1 MSQPLLQVEHLTIRH
16 RDTQN
21 ILVNDIGFTLEQA
34 GTFTLIGQSGSGKT
48 MTCRAILGILSRRG
62 FQIQGK
68 ICFDGTDLLV
78 LKERERSRYYG
89 SQIAFI
95 PQNPMTA
102 LDPSRKVWHQMAEFL
117 RLHQPMTKKDALS
130 LCEKALTETGLHDT
144 GRIFGSLPGQLSGGM
159 LQRVLI
165 ALAIAGNA
173 RLIIADEPTTAL
185 DAVHRDQAV
194 EQLLHL
200 RERGCALL
208 LVTHDFHVVHHAKG
222 QVLILKDGRM
232 VEQGDSEEILQNP
245 QSEYTKAL
253 LDAVH
258 LEWR

>member
-34 GTFTLIGQSGSGKT
+34 GILTLIGQSGSGKT
-48 MTCRAILGILSRRG
+48 MTCRAILGIISRHG

-68 ICFDGTDLLV
+68 ICFDGTDLLA
-78 LKERERSRYYG
+78 LKEKERSRYYG
-89 SQIAFI
+89 SQIAFV

-102 LDPSRKVWHQMAEFL
+102 LDPSRKVGHQMAEFL
-117 RLHQPMTKKDALS
+117 RLHQPMAKKDALS
-130 LCEKALTETGLHDT
+130 LCEKALTETGLHET

-200 RERGCALL
+200 QERGCALL
-208 LVTHDFHVVHHAKG
+208 LVTHDFHVVHHVKG
-222 QVLILKDGRM
+222 QVLILKDGYM
-232 VEQGDSEEILQNP
+232 VEQGDSEEILHNP

-253 LDAVH
+253 LDAIH
-258 LEWR
+258 LEWG

>member
-1 MSQPLLQVEHLTIRH
+1 MSGPLLEVERLTVVYKETKKTLVRNISFPLNPGEVLTI
-16 RDTQN
+16 
-21 ILVNDIGFTLEQA
+21 L
-34 GTFTLIGQSGSGKT
+34 GQSGSGKT
-48 MTCRAILGILSRRG
+48 MTCRAILGILSRRA

-68 ICFDGTDLLV
+68 ICFDGTDLLA
-78 LKERERSRYYG
+78 LKEKDRSRFYG

-102 LDPSRKVWHQMAEFL
+102 LDPSRKIGRQMVEFL
-117 RLHQPMTKKDALS
+117 RLHRPMAKRDALS
-130 LCEKALTETGLHDT
+130 LCQQALAETGLPDT
-144 GRIFGSLPGQLSGGM
+144 KRVLVSLPGELSGGM

-185 DAVHRDQAV
+185 DAIHRGQAV

-208 LVTHDFHVVHHAKG
+208 LVTHDFDVVRHGKG
-222 QVLILKDGRM
+222 RVLILKDGCV
-232 VEQGDSEEILQNP
+232 VEQGGSEEILQNP
-245 QSEYTKAL
+245 RHPYTKAL
-253 LDAVH
+253 LDAAH
-258 LEWR
+258 LKRG

>member
-1 MSQPLLQVEHLTIRH
+1 MSGPLLEVERLTVVHKETKKTLVRNISFPLNPGEVLTI
-16 RDTQN
+16 
-21 ILVNDIGFTLEQA
+21 L
-34 GTFTLIGQSGSGKT
+34 GQSGSGKT
-48 MTCRAILGILSRRG
+48 MTCRAILGILSRRA

-68 ICFDGTDLLV
+68 ICFDGTDLLA
-78 LKERERSRYYG
+78 LKEKDRSRFYG
-89 SQIAFI
+89 SQIAFT

-102 LDPSRKVWHQMAEFL
+102 LDPSRKIGHQMTEFL
-117 RLHQPMTKKDALS
+117 RLHHPVTKKEAFV
-130 LCEKALTETGLHDT
+130 LCEKALTETGLNDT
-144 GRIFGSLPGQLSGGM
+144 GRILSSLPGQLSGGM

-185 DAVHRDQAV
+185 DAIHRDRAV

-208 LVTHDFHVVHHAKG
+208 LVTHDFDVVRHGKG
-222 QVLILKDGRM
+222 QVLILKDGRI

-245 QSEYTKAL
+245 QHEYTKAL
-253 LDAVH
+253 LDAIH
-258 LEWR
+258 LKRG

>member
-1 MSQPLLQVEHLTIRH
+1 
-16 RDTQN
+16 
-21 ILVNDIGFTLEQA
+21 
-34 GTFTLIGQSGSGKT
+34 

-62 FQIQGK
+62 FQISGK
-68 ICFDGTDLLV
+68 IRFDKNDLTV
-78 LKERERSRYYG
+78 FKEKERSQFYG

-102 LDPSRKVWHQMAEFL
+102 LDPSRKIGHQMAEFL
-117 RLHQPMTKKDALS
+117 RLHQPIAKKDALS
-130 LCEKALTETGLHDT
+130 LCEKVLTEMGLHET
-144 GRIFGSLPGQLSGGM
+144 GRILGNLPGQLSGGM

-185 DAVHRDQAV
+185 DAVHRDQAL

-222 QVLILKDGRM
+222 QVLILKDGCM

-245 QSEYTKAL
+245 QNEYTKSL

-258 LEWR
+258 LGWR

>member
-1 MSQPLLQVEHLTIRH
+1 MSQPLLQVENLTILH

-21 ILVNDIGFTLEQA
+21 VLVSNITFSLEQA
-34 GTFTLIGQSGSGKT
+34 GILTLIGQSGSGKT
-48 MTCRAILGILSRRG
+48 MTCRAILGILSRHG
-62 FQIQGK
+62 FQIKGNV
-68 ICFDGTDLLV
+68 CFDGTALLS
-78 LKERERSRYYG
+78 LKEKERNRYYG
-89 SQIAFI
+89 NQIAFV

-102 LDPSRKVWHQMAEFL
+102 LDPSRKVGHQMAEFL
-117 RLHQPMTKKDALS
+117 RLHQPMTKKNAFS
-130 LCEKALTETGLHDT
+130 LCEKALIETGLNDT
-144 GRIFGSLPGQLSGGM
+144 GRILGSLPGQLSGGM

-200 RERGCALL
+200 REQGCALL

-222 QVLILKDGRM
+222 QVLILKDGRI

-258 LEWR
+258 LDWR